1 MHVAQRR
8 FQKARHCIVRAQ
20 ALRRGCVAQRRFQA
34 QRNAATI
41 LQVCSLRSPGNQ
53 QRDVLHVDQQLC
65 ISAWPKIQI
74 QMA

>member
-34 QRNAATI
+34 RRNAATI

-53 QRDVLHVDQQLC
+53 QRDQQLC